1 MNFNLKMNCK
11 SFFQLSAAFLLTFG
25 VILNLTAAN
34 NIAPKK
40 KAIKVLMIGGGNA
53 HDFIKWYKETD
64 LVTLAEGGLA
74 DVIYTEDTDKIIDL
88 LPEMDVLF
96 IANNKPIPDP
106 ATREAIFA
114 FADAGKGIVL
124 AHAGM
129 WYSWRDWPEFNTE
142 LVSGGSRGHD
152 RYGEFNVDLT
162 DKKHPVT
169 KGVPSHFSLKD
180 ELYYQQVDSKGPGIE
195 VLAEASTEGK
205 DPFPSVFIVK
215 HAKAK
220 IVGIALGHDGA
231 AHNLEAYKTLI
242 RNAVKWASK

>member
-1 MNFNLKMNCK
+1 MNFNLRINFKK
-11 SFFQLSAAFLLTFG
+11 YLQLNFIFLLTFG
-25 VILNLTAAN
+25 MVLNLTAAN
-34 NIAPKK
+34 NNVPKK
-40 KAIKVLMIGGGNA
+40 KAIKILLVGGGNA
-53 HDFIKWYKETD
+53 HDFNKWYKETD
-64 LVTLAEGGLA
+64 MATLEEGGLA
-74 DVIYTEDTDKIIDL
+74 EVTYTEDTDKIVDF
-88 LPEMDVLF
+88 LPYIDVLF
-96 IANNKPIPDP
+96 IANNKPIPDL

-114 FADAGKGIVL
+114 FAAAGKGIVL

-180 ELYYQQVDSKGPGIE
+180 ELYYQQVDPKGPGIE

-231 AHNLEAYKTLI
+231 AHDLEAYQTLI